1 MKPYLYYCAGRG
13 QHIRMFGWLLLAWLL
28 GSGRAGA
35 QTIVAENFNGAWTTP
50 ATLATPGT
58 TGTWDDEGATGD
70 QQWHRNDYATGWTP
84 SPYSNVSPYDA
95 DGLPGTYAA
104 FHSTGAASGTTGS
117 LISPLLDFSAY
128 PDHKLLFF
136 YLANDNGS
144 DVVDVYLSTDGGLS
158 YGSSLATYS
167 AAYNILNNKFRLRVL
182 DLGTTTASTVKIKF
196 TATADAGT
204 SDIGLDN
211 FRVVNRSVAPFG
223 GAYTIDDTL
232 PNAGANFTSFTEA
245 FALLNLTGVGAPT
258 TFRVANGQTFAEV
271 LPPLTVAGTA
281 DNPVLFQEATPS
293 ATLTDNP
300 TIAPT
305 TVENGAIVLLSG
317 ADYVTFDGINV
328 RYAGTSAAL
337 RYGYVVS
344 NASATDGAAYN
355 TIRNAAITLTRNTQ
369 YAAGLTQGTGGFGG
383 ADATASSGTNQHNSY
398 YNLQLRNMTTGV
410 NLRGT
415 STAYPDYD
423 TQVYN
428 CAVGDPAVTAD
439 IGGTSGAVVIGIGA
453 TNQSKLSVHDNVLRN
468 VVTTSG
474 NTAAWGMYLTNLSG
488 TADDASNVY
497 NNQVITVG
505 STAQNMQAVYG
516 IQAGTAPSGSHT
528 LNLYNNFVS
537 DVLNQFGGR
546 SDTRTRYVT
555 GIYINSAGTTDQT
568 INVSFNSVRIST
580 NGSYLAASACYE
592 ISSTTGALVNTR
604 NNVFANVSAAGFISP
619 SGVNQPQHYV
629 WVSPTAGAVGAAGSV
644 SNYNDLYVEN
654 VIGPTGA
661 TVGHVGTAAGVT
673 YTTLAAWQAGTG
685 QDASSVSVNPLFASA
700 LDLHLQP
707 TSPLYGRGTPLA
719 GIAFDIDNTPRSA
732 TAPAIGADDLDA
744 PLPVVLTAFAAE
756 RQGPDA
762 LLRWAT
768 ASEQHNRGFEVQV
781 SIDGTLFRPLAFVAG
796 AGTSAGAHAYRYLD
810 QEAGKAG
817 GRYYRLRQLDLDG
830 TASYSPVR
838 SVRFAGE
845 AAVSL
850 TATPNPFGESLLMRL
865 SLPEAAPAGEVRLSD
880 MTGRVVRRQATAALP
895 AGASQVEVP
904 GLAGLASGVYF
915 VQLRVPGQPTQHLR
929 VVRQ

>member
-13 QHIRMFGWLLLAWLL
+13 QRIGVFGWLLLAWLL
-28 GSGRAGA
+28 SSGRAGA

-50 ATLATPGT
+50 TTLATPGT
-58 TGTWDDEGATGD
+58 TGTWDDDGATGD
-70 QQWHRNDYATGWTP
+70 QQWHRNDYLTGWTATA
-84 SPYSNVSPYDA
+84 STLSPYDA
-95 DGLPGTYAA
+95 DGVVGAYAA
-104 FHSTGAASGTTGS
+104 FNTQGAASGSTGS
-117 LISPLLDFSAY
+117 LISPVLDFSAY
-128 PDHKLLFF
+128 PDHKLLSF
-136 YLANDNGS
+136 YLSNDDGA
-144 DVVDVYLSTDGGLS
+144 DVVNVYLSTDGGLT
-158 YGSSLATYS
+158 YGSSLGTYGAAWNFVS
-167 AAYNILNNKFRLRVL
+167 ARYRRLVL
-182 DLGTTTASTVKIKF
+182 DLGTTTSSTVKIKF
-196 TATADAGT
+196 TATSDGGT
-204 SDIGLDN
+204 SAIGLDN
-211 FRVVNRSVAPFG
+211 FRVVNRAVAPLSG
-223 GAYTIDDTL
+223 TYTIDNTQPDTGL
-232 PNAGANFTSFTEA
+232 NFTNFTDA
-245 FALLNLTGVGAPT
+245 FTLLNLAGVGGPT
-258 TFRVANGQTFAEV
+258 TFRVANGQTFPEIT
-271 LPPLTVAGTA
+271 PPLTVSGTA
-281 DNPVLFQEATPS
+281 ASPVLFQEATPS
-293 ATLTDNP
+293 TSLTDNP
-300 TIAPT
+300 TIAPAST
-305 TVENGAIVLLSG
+305 ETGAIVLLSG

-328 RYAGTSAAL
+328 QYAGTSAAR

-344 NASATDGAAYN
+344 NASATDGATYN
-355 TIRNAAITLTRNTQ
+355 TIRNAAITLTRNTL
-369 YAAGLTQGTGGFGG
+369 YAVGLTQATGSFGG
-383 ADATASSGTNQHNSY
+383 AAATASSGTNQHNSY
-398 YNLQLRNMTTGV
+398 YNLQLRNMTAGV
-410 NLRGT
+410 NLSGT
-415 STAYPDYD
+415 SPAYPDYD
-423 TQVYN
+423 TQLYN

-439 IGGTSGAVVIGIGA
+439 IGGASAGVAIGIGA
-453 TNQSKLSVHDNVLRN
+453 SYQSKLSLHDNVLRN
-468 VVTTSG
+468 VVATSS
-474 NTAAWGMYLTNLSG
+474 NTPAWGMNLTALCG
-488 TADDASNVY
+488 TGVDASNVY

-516 IQAGTAPSGSHT
+516 IQAGTAPSGLHT

-568 INVSFNSVRIST
+568 INVSFNSVRINT

-661 TVGHVGTAAGVT
+661 TVGHVGATAGVT

-685 QDASSVSVNPLFASA
+685 QDASSVSVNPLFVSA
-700 LDLHLQP
+700 TDLHLQP
-707 TSPLYGRGTPLA
+707 TSPLFGLGTPLA
-719 GIAFDIDNTPRSA
+719 GIATDIDNAPRSA
-732 TAPAIGADDLDA
+732 TAPTIGADDLDA
-744 PLPVVLTAFAAE
+744 PLPVVLTAFEAE

-768 ASEQHNRGFEVQV
+768 ASEQRNRGFEVQV
-781 SIDGTLFRPLAFVAG
+781 SADGTLFRPLAFVAG
-796 AGTSAGAHAYRYLD
+796 AGTSASAHAYRHLD

-817 GRYYRLRQLDLDG
+817 VRYYRLRQLGLDG

-845 AAVSL
+845 AGPAL
-850 TATPNPFGESLLMRL
+850 LATPNPFDESLVLRL
-865 SLPEAAPAGEVRLSD
+865 NLPDAAPAAEVRLRD
-880 MTGRVVRRQATAALP
+880 VTGRVVRRQATAALP

-904 GLAGLASGVYF
+904 GLAGLAGGVYF
-915 VQLRVPGQPTQHLR
+915 VQLLVPGQPTQHLR